1 MNAAALGVGDERR
14 RVGLAIERQIN
25 RDPGAALE
33 CGQALDRRSCEAGTA
48 GMNRRLE
55 RTPQ

>member
-1 MNAAALGVGDERR
+1 
-14 RVGLAIERQIN
+14 VGLAIERQIN